1 MADLQ
6 PPNVALLKVRRAL
19 DDDLESQR
27 RSTGLTRRRGVF
39 DENQPEWFRRLYY
52 HQIFKP
58 ARPTAQP
65 ILLQSLY
72 MSIKKTVSA
81 ESAPL
86 PLFAIEACQ
95 PVTPYSTEL
104 PKLETNKAKPNG
116 RQQIDEHFVKDS
128 EAERST
134 RPSCASTSSSWRTF
148 VMHDSRLDNHVEQK
162 RKIEEY
168 LDPLLPLSDAA
179 RNEFILICWGKSN
192 ECHIKSVFFQQTSS
206 DAAIWSSI
214 QQAWSTSRSPLRQ
227 LFRHFLTV
235 TNVEVVTVSSI
246 DRFRC

>member
-6 PPNVALLKVRRAL
+6 PPNVALLKVSRAPE
-19 DDDLESQR
+19 DDLESQH

-39 DENQPEWFRRLYY
+39 GENQPEWFRRLYY
-52 HQIFKP
+52 HQIFKL
-58 ARPTAQP
+58 ARPIAQP

-104 PKLETNKAKPNG
+104 PKLETNKAKPDE
-116 RQQIDEHFVKDS
+116 RQQIDAHFFQYS
-128 EAERST
+128 EAERLR
-134 RPSCASTSSSWRTF
+134 RPSYASTSSSCGTF
-148 VMHDSRLDNHVEQK
+148 VMHDSRLDDHVEQK

-168 LDPLLPLSDAA
+168 LDSLLPLSDAV
-179 RNEFILICWGKSN
+179 RNEFILMCWGKSN

-206 DAAIWSSI
+206 DDAIWSSI
-214 QQAWSTSRSPLRQ
+214 RQAWSASRSPLSQ
-227 LFRHFLTV
+227 LFRRFLTV
-235 TNVEVVTVSSI
+235 TNVEVVTVSSH
-246 DRFRC
+246 R